1 MEEQNYPYYYSKAA
15 VAGFV
20 LALSSLFLLNFFIFN
35 DIMIRVL
42 GRDLFDIIYK
52 LAMIGGFLTNQL
64 SIVYSIIGLVN
75 SIRYKL
81 KGKGFAIAGIVIFV
95 IVTVIAVMMIGLVLV
110 MAFGGEG
117 RPPVEM

>member
-52 LAMIGGFLTNQL
+52 PAMIGGFLTNQL

-81 KGKGFAIAGIVIFV
+81 KGKGLAIAGIAIFV
-95 IVTVIAVMMIGLVLV
+95 IVTVIAVMMVGLVLV
-110 MAFGGEG
+110 MALGGEG
-117 RPPVEM
+117 RPPAEM